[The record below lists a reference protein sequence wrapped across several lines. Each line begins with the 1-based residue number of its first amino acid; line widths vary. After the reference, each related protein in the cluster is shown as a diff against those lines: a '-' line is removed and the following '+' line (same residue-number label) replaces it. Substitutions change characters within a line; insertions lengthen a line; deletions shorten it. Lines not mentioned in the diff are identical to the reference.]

1 MNVINFK
8 ILKKIRIIK
17 DEINIKN
24 FVLLIISMC

>member
-24 FVLLIISMC
+24 FVLLIIIMC